1 MRSEHKK
8 ALAENYF
15 ADTLATVKL
24 RRDQVLRGDRTYLD
38 KMPSLLNYK

>member
-1 MRSEHKK
+1 MRNEHKM

-15 ADTLATVKL
+15 ADVLAAVKL

-38 KMPSLLNYK
+38 KMTSLLDYE